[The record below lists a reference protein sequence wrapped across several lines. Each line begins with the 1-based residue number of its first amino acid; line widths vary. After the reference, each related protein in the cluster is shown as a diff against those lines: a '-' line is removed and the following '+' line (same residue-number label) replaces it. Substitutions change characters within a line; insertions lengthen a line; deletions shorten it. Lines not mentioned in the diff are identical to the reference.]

1 MQRHYLSLV
10 YFEDFIRP
18 AFKLCCEI
26 MGKDPNNY
34 QLEFDHSMT
43 PRFGLFTFPNKI
55 TLYVN
60 TLVYIGDSDDANK
73 TFIIH
78 TIFHEL
84 VHSTQDLIKS
94 NPDELELVADQ
105 LAIKYITDNQRIIQM
120 RLKFMID
127 SLVLDLYRKS
137 IQEYNY
143 IKASEKYTY
152 LNILKRIIPK
162 VFKIDYD
169 ELFNND
175 SLILTI
181 DNKKD
186 NTFETFVIKSL
197 GEFYDPTPLIN
208 YLTRTVFQY
217 NRTTSGV
224 KINGYNV
231 YLTITDYIYHPILYT
246 KGEGTN

>member
-10 YFEDFIRP
+10 DFDDFIRP

-26 MGKDPNNY
+26 MGKDPKNY
-34 QLEFDHSMT
+34 QLEYDHSNI

-84 VHSTQDLIKS
+84 IHSTQDLVKS
-94 NPDELELVADQ
+94 DPNELELVADQ
-105 LAIKYITDNQRIIQM
+105 LAIKYVTDNQHIIQM
-120 RLKFMID
+120 RLKFMVD
-127 SLVLDLYRKS
+127 SFVLDLYRKS
-137 IQEYNY
+137 MQEYNY

-152 LNILKRIIPK
+152 FNILKRIIPNRI
-162 VFKIDYD
+162 FNINYD
-169 ELFNND
+169 ELLSND

-181 DNKKD
+181 DNRKD
-186 NTFETFVIKSL
+186 STVETFVIKSL
-197 GEFYDPTPLIN
+197 GIFQDPAPLIN
-208 YLTRTVFQY
+208 YLTGTIFQY
-217 NRTTSGV
+217 TRTTSGV
-224 KINGYNV
+224 KVNGYNV
-231 YLTITDYIYHPILYT
+231 YLTIVDYVYNPIT
-246 KGEGTN
+246 HKNEGTV